1 MRMGY
6 ETRLSQTVREI
17 ESSPEPAV
25 MEMKK
30 RLAKSVL

>member
-1 MRMGY
+1 MN
-6 ETRLSQTVREI
+6 ETRVSQAVRES
-17 ESSPEPAV
+17 ESSQKPAV